1 MSAGARRPLSR
12 PDAVYPRL
20 PIVVLGSGVTPL
32 GVLRIL
38 ARDGLTPYVAD
49 STDSLLRRS
58 RWFRPLPD
66 GVSAREDTGLE
77 RLLSQL
83 TFDRAVLMPCSDS
96 WVSQVAALPATLRQR
111 FVASV
116 PTPETLE
123 RFVDKGAFAA
133 LLRDTATPH
142 PYSRAVDVAAD
153 LDSVPVHLFES
164 AILKPRDSQRFF
176 RRYGVKAVHVKSRD
190 DAAARW
196 QSLRDA
202 GFSVI
207 LQEYVPGPAT
217 NHYFVDG
224 FVDRFGRIR
233 ATFVRQR
240 LRMYPRDFG
249 NSTSMVSVPQETAAP
264 AVESIS
270 ALLHHVKYRG
280 MFSAE
285 YKLDPRDGVFKVLE
299 VNARAWWYVDFAA
312 RCGVDVCRMA
322 YEDALEQPVAD
333 VEHYSVGR
341 RLVFP
346 YPDYFAFRELHGGG
360 PLSAWRWTRSWFG
373 AMQPVFAVRDPMPG
387 LASGAAVIRRF
398 AGTRLR
404 RLLPAAATISSPL
417 G

>member
-1 MSAGARRPLSR
+1 MSASARRVLSQ
-12 PDAVYPRL
+12 PDAAHDRL
-20 PIVVLGSGVTPL
+20 PIVVLGSGVTSL
-32 GVLRIL
+32 GVLRIF

-66 GVSAREDTGLE
+66 GVSAREDAGLE

-96 WVSQVAALPATLRQR
+96 WVSQVAALPAALRQR
-111 FVASV
+111 FPASV

-133 LLRDTATPH
+133 LLRETKTPH
-142 PYSRAVDVAAD
+142 PFSLAVDVATD
-153 LDSVPVHLFES
+153 LDPVPTQVFES

-190 DAAARW
+190 DAAARL
-196 QSLRDA
+196 QSLRNE

-224 FVDRFGRIR
+224 FVDRFGRIC

-249 NSTSMVSVPQETAAP
+249 NSTSMVSVPREAAAP
-264 AVESIS
+264 AVASIS
-270 ALLHHVKYRG
+270 ALLHHAAYRG

-285 YKLDPRDGVFKVLE
+285 FKLDPRDGVFKVLE

-322 YEDALEQPVAD
+322 YDDALERPVAE
-333 VEHYSVGR
+333 VERYAVGR

-346 YPDYFAFRELHGGG
+346 YPDYFACRELRRVGA
-360 PLSAWRWTRSWFG
+360 LSRWRWLRSWLG

-387 LASGAAVIRRF
+387 LVSSTSVLGRFVGA
-398 AGTRLR
+398 RLR
-404 RLLPAAATISSPL
+404 RLLPAAASTASPR